1 MKEIVMTM
9 TSKGQVT
16 IPAEVRRH
24 LGITKNQKIAL
35 VIEKTGE
42 VKLKVPRYPS
52 LDVVVGKAGR
62 LDRPLDWQKVRS
74 VARADH
80 LRGKVT
86 KRHA

>member
-9 TSKGQVT
+9 SSKGQVT

-24 LGITKNQKIAL
+24 LGLQKNQKIAL
-35 VIEKTGE
+35 VIERTGE

-52 LDVVVGKAGR
+52 LDVVMGKAGR
-62 LDRPLDWQKVRS
+62 LNRPLSWHEVRS

-80 LRGKVT
+80 LRSKVT